1 MFVLATLRLLIWR
14 GFNFIGNSNNFSLF
28 SLVDVYLL
36 QISLSPAQTQ
46 RNEEQIKFL
55 TEKINSLVDEAEQM
69 GIQGNVE
76 QAQGLM
82 KLCDQLKEEREQ
94 LRGNNENSHWQQV

>member
-1 MFVLATLRLLIWR
+1 
-14 GFNFIGNSNNFSLF
+14 
-28 SLVDVYLL
+28 
-36 QISLSPAQTQ
+36 
-46 RNEEQIKFL
+46 
-55 TEKINSLVDEAEQM
+55 LVDEAEQM

-94 LRGNNENSHWQQV
+94 LRGNNENSHWQQVTLCNTLQFF

>member
-1 MFVLATLRLLIWR
+1 MF
-14 GFNFIGNSNNFSLF
+14 LF
-28 SLVDVYLL
+28 YFFL

-94 LRGNNENSHWQQV
+94 LRGNNENSHWQQVNLY

>member
-1 MFVLATLRLLIWR
+1 
-14 GFNFIGNSNNFSLF
+14 
-28 SLVDVYLL
+28 LL

-94 LRGNNENSHWQQV
+94 LRGNNENSHWQQVKLSSGTLIFVICCFHLFMVYSTII